1 MGVISRTLARQFRR
15 LLAGESVAA
24 SALRRDVAEELIAEG
39 LLTVR
44 VHGSHRSFSAIDVAA
59 LSLYLSAHYPML
71 ALADCQNLTRSDM
84 AAISGDSKL
93 VSVRACPGFPINSYM
108 PIMCLLAGKKFLVS
122 PMEGSFLFVDDWHSF
137 VIPEDVLVVGIE
149 NMENFRMVRRQRYLF
164 DRDFP
169 GRRIL
174 FVSRYPRSTDLR
186 QWLKIIPNS
195 YLHFG
200 DFDLEGIK
208 IFLTE
213 FHRHLG
219 DRASFYIPDD
229 IEKRLARGSLDR
241 YNTQYP
247 TCRHLTAPD
256 PRIQNLIDLI
266 HRYHRSLDQEAY
278 IK

>member
-1 MGVISRTLARQFRR
+1 MGAISRTLATQFRR

-24 SALRRDVAEELIAEG
+24 SALRREVAEELIAEG

-59 LSLYLSAHYPML
+59 LSLYISDHYPML
-71 ALADCQNLTRSDM
+71 ALADRQDLTRSDL
-84 AAISGDSKL
+84 ANVNGDSKQTR
-93 VSVRACPGFPINSYM
+93 VRACPGFPINSYM
-108 PIMCLLAGKKFLVS
+108 PIECQLAGKDFLVS
-122 PMEGSFLFVDDWHSF
+122 PIPGSFLFVDDWKSF

-149 NMENFRMVRRQRYLF
+149 NMENFRLIRRQRYLF

-174 FVSRYPRSTDLR
+174 FVSRYPQSADLH
-186 QWLKIIPNS
+186 QWLETIPNS

-200 DFDLEGIK
+200 DFDLEGIS

-219 DRASFYIPDD
+219 DRATFYIPED
-229 IEKRLARGSLDR
+229 IEQRIVRGSLDR

-256 PRIQNLIDLI
+256 PRLQNLVDLI
-266 HRYHRSLDQEAY
+266 HRHHRTLDQEAY